1 VMRAMRQFNTARMF
15 AFVAILIVT
24 ALTLITLS
32 RMFETRVSKWR
43 EQVYV

>member
-1 VMRAMRQFNTARMF
+1 MF
-15 AFVAILIVT
+15 AFVAVLVVT

-32 RMFETRVSKWR
+32 RKLEAKVSAWR

>member
-1 VMRAMRQFNTARMF
+1 MRTFNTARMF
-15 AFVAILIVT
+15 AFVAILIFT
-24 ALTLITLS
+24 ALALITLS